1 MDTARI
7 GDGYF
12 CFIPNWTRVK
22 SIHAGTEHVDEVEV
36 GHKRRVWGQC
46 EERYEDGYILPET
59 YNSYTR
65 LLASLV
71 GPSVE
76 FFENPYHL
84 ELVPIR
90 FSYSHVAEDE
100 L

>member
-1 MDTARI
+1 
-7 GDGYF
+7 
-12 CFIPNWTRVK
+12 
-22 SIHAGTEHVDEVEV
+22 VEV

-59 YNSYTR
+59 CNPYIR
-65 LLASLV
+65 LSASFV
-71 GPSVE
+71 APSVE